1 MDKVIPMRR
10 IAHYL
15 NADATRRYSGP
26 IRDGVTP
33 AQTMT
38 TKAGTELR
46 LVMVWTT
53 DVDEVAA

>member
-1 MDKVIPMRR
+1 MRR

-15 NADATRRYSGP
+15 SHDGLRRYSAP
-26 IRDGVTP
+26 IADGVTP

-38 TKAGTELR
+38 TKDGTELR
-46 LVMVWTT
+46 LVMVWTA

>member
-1 MDKVIPMRR
+1 MNR

-15 NADATRRYSGP
+15 SHDATRRYSGP

-38 TKAGTELR
+38 TKDGTELR
-46 LVMVWTT
+46 LVMIWTAPS
-53 DVDEVAA
+53 DEVAA